1 MKILAFFSILFFFGV
16 YILPVCSPQR
26 VTSPV
31 IPLPT
36 RCTLN
41 LKKLPSMSSKFSTIL
56 ERAQYGTEENN
67 TDNPYFFRPFYYL
80 ISGSPLDIPNLHRL
94 TSLQDLSA
102 LDAAHP
108 DW

>member
-41 LKKLPSMSSKFSTIL
+41 LKKLPSMS
-56 ERAQYGTEENN
+56 N
-67 TDNPYFFRPFYYL
+67 NPYFFRPFYYL